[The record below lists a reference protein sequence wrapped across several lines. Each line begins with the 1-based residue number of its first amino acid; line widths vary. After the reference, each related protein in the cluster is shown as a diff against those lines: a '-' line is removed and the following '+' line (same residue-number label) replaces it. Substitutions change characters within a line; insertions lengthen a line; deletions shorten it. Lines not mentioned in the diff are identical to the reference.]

1 MADVPS
7 AHQDMAARLA
17 ALAAELR
24 ALTDAL
30 APDTGWYAAFARRE
44 GGRVGDWLAG
54 RGLPPWDILA
64 DLLQDLAGGQGAAV
78 AERAGLRLRAAY
90 RAAVRAE
97 DALPGSRA
105 TLTGRLAE
113 LDRTEQELADRER
126 QLSLALDAARR
137 AGRTAE
143 AERLAGA
150 RLWARD
156 DRQRVRS
163 RRAEVRSRLHVLPGA
178 EQPPGPPRRPGGA
191 GDGNRGSGGTDEP
204 GREGG
209 GGRAAVAPA
218 APRAGGARA
227 AGRPWPAGDG
237 GGAPRT
243 AGGGAPRGRARAGGG
258 KRPGRPRGA
267 RFAGLDAQPAA
278 PAPLPP
284 PAEDAARP
292 APVPAPGGS
301 RFAGAVHE
309 APEVERAARPT
320 EEETAAALRIAERLR
335 LLRADGRGG
344 AAHVLLS
351 EAAGGPPARLPV
363 LLAELE
369 RTGMHPDVTTLLWE
383 AAALPPAPL
392 AAAARALAAADRE
405 EDCGQL
411 LRQAAARPAAEA
423 GVIAGELA
431 AAGRTNEAVT
441 LLTSLVRSRPAAEA
455 ARAAAPAP
463 RAVVPLLLDA
473 ALKVSPAHHW
483 AVTSELRRAGLARLP
498 E

>member
-44 GGRVGDWLAG
+44 GGHIGDWLAG
-54 RGLPPWDILA
+54 RDLPPWDILA

-90 RAAVRAE
+90 RAAVRAQ

-105 TLTGRLAE
+105 ALTGRLAE
-113 LDRTEQELADRER
+113 LDRAERELADRER

-163 RRAEVRSRLHVLPGA
+163 RRAEARSRLHVLPGA
-178 EQPPGPPRRPGGA
+178 EQPPGPARRPGDSG
-191 GDGNRGSGGTDEP
+191 GGSRGSGGTDEP

-209 GGRAAVAPA
+209 GGRAAGGPP

-227 AGRPWPAGDG
+227 AGRPWPAGGGGDG
-237 GGAPRT
+237 GART
-243 AGGGAPRGRARAGGG
+243 AGGGGTRGRTRADGG

-267 RFAGLDAQPAA
+267 RFAGLDEPAAA
-278 PAPLPP
+278 PAPPP
-284 PAEDAARP
+284 PAEDAVRQ

-309 APEVERAARPT
+309 APEAEGAARPT
-320 EEETAAALRIAERLR
+320 EEETAAALGIAERLR

-351 EAAGGPPARLPV
+351 EAAGGPAARLPV

-392 AAAARALAAADRE
+392 AAAARALAAAGRE

-431 AAGRTNEAVT
+431 AAGRANEAVT

-473 ALKVSPAHHW
+473 ALRVSSAHHW